1 MLFTLLTCAST
12 GLLLASGSQARPLE
26 ARAENPLSDKSYGPI
41 PGQTPYYSD
50 YNGTAL
56 PFPFNVSTG
65 AILPTSNGSAG
76 LDDLLFQ
83 NLLQAEYVI
92 FSFYQLGVDNYNTSS
107 FVEAGFPEN
116 TYLRIVQIRDNEA
129 GHARIFQDQIS
140 GASVIPGLCKYA
152 FGTGML
158 TPTEYLLA
166 STLLEISS
174 MAFLTGLALQ
184 AQLDSSKAALLAI
197 AETESRHNTWGL
209 IDLWKQSPFA
219 GPTDT
224 VFPYAN
230 QILTTTRAFV
240 IPGSCPKANPLF
252 PTPNQ
257 ALPTLSAAAN
267 STTFTPGSPIKFAFP
282 AAKPTFKAGQ
292 DYYAVYFHGLYNI
305 TVPYDPV
312 TSESVIP
319 STFEPLGLILAVI
332 ADTPGAPTED
342 SVVAGPE
349 FLFQQPVEI
358 NLLT

>member
-1 MLFTLLTCAST
+1 MHFTLPTCVSA
-12 GLLLASGSQARPLE
+12 GLLLATVSQARPLK
-26 ARAENPLSDKSYGPI
+26 ARDDNPLGDNSYGPV

-56 PFPFNVSTG
+56 PFPFNVSTD
-65 AILPTSNGSAG
+65 AILPTSSDPAG

-92 FSFYQLGVDNYNTSS
+92 FSFYQLGVDSYNTSS
-107 FVEAGFPEN
+107 FVEAGYPEE

-129 GHARIFQDQIS
+129 GHARIFQNQIS
-140 GASVIPGLCKYA
+140 DASVVPGLCKYA
-152 FGTGML
+152 YGTGPL

-184 AQLDSSKAALLAI
+184 AQLDTSKSALLAI
-197 AETESRHNTWGL
+197 AETESRHQTWGL
-209 IDLWKQSPFA
+209 IDIWKQPPFA

-240 IPGSCPKANPLF
+240 IPGSCPKANPPF

-257 ALPTLSAAAN
+257 ALPSLAAAAN
-267 STTFTPGSPIKFAFP
+267 STTFSPGSPIKFDFP
-282 AAKPTFKAGQ
+282 ATKPNFTAGQ

-305 TVPYDPV
+305 SVPYDPV
-312 TSESVIP
+312 KSESVIP
-319 STFEPLGLILAVI
+319 ASFEPLGLILAVI
-332 ADTPGAPTED
+332 ADAPGAPTQE

-349 FLFQQPVEI
+349 FLFQQPLEI

>member
-1 MLFTLLTCAST
+1 MHFSLSSYFST
-12 GLLLASGSQARPLE
+12 GLLLAAVSQARPLE
-26 ARAENPLSDKSYGPI
+26 PRDDNPLTDKSYGPI

-50 YNGTAL
+50 FNGTAL
-56 PFPFNVSTG
+56 PFPFNVSTD

-83 NLLQAEYVI
+83 NLLQAEFVI
-92 FSFYQLGVDNYNTSS
+92 FSFYQLGVDNYNTST
-107 FVEAGFPEN
+107 FVEAGFPED
-116 TYLRIVQIRDNEA
+116 TYLRIIQIRDNEA

-140 GASVIPGLCKYA
+140 DASVIPGLCKYA
-152 FGTGML
+152 FGAGPL

-166 STLLEISS
+166 HTLLEISS

-184 AQLDSSKAALLAI
+184 AQLDTSKAALLAI
-197 AETESRHNTWGL
+197 AETESRHQTWGL
-209 IDLWKQSPFA
+209 IELWKQSPFA

-240 IPGSCPKANPLF
+240 IPGSCPKVNPLF

-257 ALPTLSAAAN
+257 ALPSLTAATN

-282 AAKPTFKAGQ
+282 ATKPSFTAGQ

-305 TVPYDPV
+305 SVPYDPA

-319 STFEPLGLILAVI
+319 ASFEPLGLILAVI
-332 ADTPGAPTED
+332 ADAPGAPTQE
-342 SVVAGPE
+342 SVVAGPQ
-349 FLFQQPVEI
+349 FLFQQPLEI
-358 NLLT
+358 NLLS